1 MRSEG
6 IWREGS
12 RIMLARV
19 AHLMFTS
26 SNRLA
31 FSRCCR
37 MRRRGGRCLCLHL
50 QSPIMPA
57 PGWAAV
63 GGAGP
68 VWRPC
73 VASSTSPSCPPPT
86 SPTTHTRRTASTR
99 YHTHTR
105 RRSGK
110 ALGMDHRKALSS
122 SQGVHHHPLTG
133 PSSRSWLVA
142 CWSWCAAAGAL
153 GAGGPADQHHH
164 APGHRRPSVPWPRA

>member
-1 MRSEG
+1 
-6 IWREGS
+6 
-12 RIMLARV
+12 MLARV

-68 VWRPC
+68 AWRPC

-99 YHTHTR
+99 YHTHTM

-122 SQGVHHHPLTG
+122 SQEVHHHPLTVLALAHGSWRVG
-133 PSSRSWLVA
+133 PGVRLQVHSEQVDPPTNTITHQGIVGLVFLGHVHEVGLLLSSLHWV
-142 CWSWCAAAGAL
+142 
-153 GAGGPADQHHH
+153 
-164 APGHRRPSVPWPRA
+164 

>member
-1 MRSEG
+1 
-6 IWREGS
+6 
-12 RIMLARV
+12 MLARA

-57 PGWAAV
+57 RGWAAV

-99 YHTHTR
+99 YHTPHEAVQWRGTR
-105 RRSGK
+105 NGPPKGVVIISRS
-110 ALGMDHRKALSS
+110 ASPPPH
-122 SQGVHHHPLTG
+122 G